1 MAGFGAAEAAA
12 GFSAGFAAAVSGLA
26 LACLA
31 AAGLAA
37 GFASDLASVFGEAA
51 ASGFF
56 DATRDFLPRCG
67 VACFSASTAT
77 AAIRTYKRNGFEIYG
92 TDPRAIR
99 LGDVTYDKYLMM
111 KKFR

>member
-1 MAGFGAAEAAA
+1 MRIHCRHRSCFHRPKLELLSIAEVRVQQVHL
-12 GFSAGFAAAVSGLA
+12 AVVL
-26 LACLA
+26 
-31 AAGLAA
+31 
-37 GFASDLASVFGEAA
+37 
-51 ASGFF
+51 
-56 DATRDFLPRCG
+56 
-67 VACFSASTAT
+67 TAT